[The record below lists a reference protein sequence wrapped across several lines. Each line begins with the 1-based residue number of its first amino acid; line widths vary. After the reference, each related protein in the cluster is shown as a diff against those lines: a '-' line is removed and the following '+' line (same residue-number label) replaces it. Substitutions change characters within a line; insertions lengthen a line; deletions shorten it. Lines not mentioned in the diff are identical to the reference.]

1 MRLPSLSLLEE
12 MQAETRTLVASA
24 GVDGADIAYKTS
36 VMMRYVGQGYEIE
49 AAFQPSAL
57 DADGADVLAAAF
69 AEAYKARYG
78 RVEAMPPEILSWRVV
93 GSGPRPALGA
103 AIGAGS
109 VIAVGEYAGFWCARP
124 VFFGEGFV
132 DTPIYRR
139 SSLAAGHEI
148 QGPAIIEEDE
158 STLVMP
164 PEFGLRVDQA
174 LNLIIKRGDAP

>member
-1 MRLPSLSLLEE
+1 
-12 MQAETRTLVASA
+12 
-24 GVDGADIAYKTS
+24 
-36 VMMRYVGQGYEIE
+36 MMRYVGQGYQIE
-49 AAFQPSAL
+49 AAFQSSAL
-57 DADGADVLAAAF
+57 DADGANVLAAAF
-69 AEAYKARYG
+69 AEANKARCG
-78 RVEAMPPEILSWRVV
+78 RVEAMPPEILSRRVV

-109 VIAVGEYAGFWCARP
+109 VIAVDELQASGARP

-164 PEFGLRVDQA
+164 PEFSLRVDQA
-174 LNLIIKRGDAP
+174 LNLIIKRGDAS